1 MPRRKEY
8 SGRFTHDK
16 IRLVEASDGI
26 PGGVRITGQCAQD
39 HIGPLHSGR
48 DN

>member
-8 SGRFTHDK
+8 SRGFTHDK

-26 PGGVRITGQCAQD
+26 PGAVRITGRCAQD
-39 HIGPLHSGR
+39 HIGPLHPGR
-48 DN
+48 NN